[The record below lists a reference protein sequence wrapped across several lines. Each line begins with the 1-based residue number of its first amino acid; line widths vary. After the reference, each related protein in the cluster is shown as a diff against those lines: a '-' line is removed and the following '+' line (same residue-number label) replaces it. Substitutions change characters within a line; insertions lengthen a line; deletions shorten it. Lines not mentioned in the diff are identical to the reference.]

1 LHLEILEDRT
11 LPSNVTIDTT
21 QIVRPVDSRLL
32 GVNLTWWDGT
42 LNTPRTQQLIQTT
55 GLNLF
60 RFPGGS
66 SSDTWHFNVGPTY
79 NGEGTSPSMANF
91 IASVNGDGM
100 ITLNYGTGSP
110 QEAAAFLAYLNGD
123 VGNTT
128 YIGHGPQWS
137 NTTQSWVDKDWLTA
151 DYWAGLRAA
160 TPVTPDD
167 GLNFLRIGREQ
178 PFGFS
183 YVEIGNEIYGNWET
197 DHHAIP
203 HDPAT
208 YVQFALQFDEIA
220 RSIDPYISIGLNGS
234 GTGGSYSQIPG
245 NFTKQMLQQ
254 CALQGYLPEF
264 LSDHNY
270 MYDPGH
276 ENDANLLLHTATDP
290 NATSYGGP
298 INWAGRAQAYR
309 ALLTQYLGDEGS
321 YVQLFTT
328 EFNSVSS
335 NDSNQTTSLVNGLW
349 LADAMGGL
357 LQTEYNAAVVW
368 DLRNGYDTSH
378 YNPNLYGWRQ
388 GGDYGL
394 LGSGSGPAPATGA
407 YVPYPT
413 WFAVQLLSQVIQG
426 GGVVVQASS
435 DDPTLA
441 TYAVQE
447 PNGHLDLL
455 VINKNPNTDLNVDF
469 QVAGFTLDGNV
480 NVWQY
485 GKAEDNAQSQ
495 TTDGSSSLTTWTDTV
510 PTDGSNFSYWF
521 PQYSMTVMDLES
533 NSSPG
538 GQPAPPRSG
547 SSPAGSTSLGAT
559 LWNNVGLFTLD
570 TPLTAGERLEQTV
583 LVSLPGNRTPDAALP
598 EPAVSGPSAVTAGFP
613 RDPLAGFTLPAA
625 RAHHTPGGLTSPAED
640 VGTDESSLFV

>member
-1 LHLEILEDRT
+1 M
-11 LPSNVTIDTT
+11 VTIDTT

-32 GVNLTWWDGT
+32 GVNLAWWDGT

-91 IASVNGDGM
+91 IASVNSDGM
-100 ITLNYGTGSP
+100 VTLNYGTGSP
-110 QEAAAFLAYLNGD
+110 QEAAAFVAYINGD

-128 YIGHGPQWS
+128 VIGHGPQWS
-137 NTTQSWVDKDWLTA
+137 DTTHSWVDKDWLTA

-183 YVEIGNEIYGNWET
+183 YFEIGNEIYGNWET
-197 DHHAIP
+197 DHHTIP

-208 YVQFALQFDEIA
+208 YVQFTRTFTDLA
-220 RSIDPYISIGLNGS
+220 RSIAPNISIGLNGS
-234 GTGGSYSQIPG
+234 GTGGSFSQIPG
-245 NFTKQMLQQ
+245 NWTRQMLDQ
-254 CALQGYLPEF
+254 CAQQGVLPEF
-264 LSDHNY
+264 ISDHNY
-270 MYDPGH
+270 MYNPGN
-276 ENDANLLLHTATDP
+276 EDDARLLLHTATDP

-309 ALLTQYLGDEGS
+309 ALITQYLGDAGS

-368 DLRNGYDTSH
+368 DLRNGYNTSH

-413 WFAVQLLSQVIQG
+413 WFAVQLLSQVIQD

-447 PNGHLDLL
+447 PDGHLDLL
-455 VINKNPNTDLNVDF
+455 VINKNPGTDLNADF
-469 QVAGFTLDGNV
+469 QVAGFTPDGNAT
-480 NVWQY
+480 VWQY

-495 TTDGSSSLTTWTDTV
+495 TSDGSSSLTTFTTTLPIV
-510 PTDGSNFSYWF
+510 GSSFSYSF
-521 PQYSMTVMDLES
+521 PQYSMTVLDLEPD
-533 NSSPG
+533 SSPG
-538 GQPAPPRSG
+538 GRASPPHSG
-547 SSPAGSTSLGAT
+547 REQADPWTARGAGSDIWNNAGLFLLEASTPAGEGH
-559 LWNNVGLFTLD
+559 G
-570 TPLTAGERLEQTV
+570 PLQPDRDASRTAGPPFQVDPSGEQTV
-583 LVSLPGNRTPDAALP
+583 QTIPARGSIASRDGLHESASDPGAIEGFNSFARAYPADGVPD
-598 EPAVSGPSAVTAGFP
+598 TAGPF
-613 RDPLAGFTLPAA
+613 
-625 RAHHTPGGLTSPAED
+625 SPPS
-640 VGTDESSLFV
+640 VSP